1 MKTTR
6 PRTIPR
12 NAAFAALWL
21 RGTPRTVIA
30 AALGCNPNS
39 LTYVAKQM
47 GLPLRHPGKRAQQ

>member
-12 NAAFAALWL
+12 NATFQRLWMM
-21 RGTPRTVIA
+21 GTPRQTIA
-30 AALGCNPNS
+30 DALGCNPNS

-47 GLPLRHPGKRAQQ
+47 GLPLRKAGQRRAQ